1 MTQEI
6 KQLENL
12 EFLIRY
18 PKGYEEGKRYP
29 VILMLHG
36 AGGRGG
42 QIEMVIKD
50 NPYFKITEEK
60 HPDLPFIT
68 VAPHCTLNNWFDH
81 FETLRKLVRWVYENP
96 FTDKDRIYGMGV
108 SMGGYGI
115 WQLAMSMPK
124 FFAAIVPI
132 CGGGMYWNAA
142 RLVNV
147 PVWAHHGALDKAV
160 LPEESVKMVEAVKK
174 HGGDARLTVYPEVA
188 HNSWIPAYEDPQ
200 VFEWLLS
207 HTNRN
212 SKELKDAY
220 VGQEMF
226 G

>member
-1 MTQEI
+1 MNEEI
-6 KQLENL
+6 MQLGNL
-12 EFLIRY
+12 EILIRY
-18 PKGYEEGKRYP
+18 PKGYKAGERYP

-42 QIEMVIKD
+42 EIEMVIRD
-50 NPYFKITEEK
+50 NPYFKITKEK
-60 HPDLPFIT
+60 YPDFPFIT

-81 FETLRKLVRWVYENP
+81 FESLRMLVRWVYENP
-96 FTDKDRIYGMGV
+96 FTDPDRIYGMGV

-132 CGGGMYWNAA
+132 CGGGMYWNAS

-147 PVWAHHGALDKAV
+147 PVWAHHGEIDHVVKV
-160 LPEESVKMVEAVKK
+160 EESIKMIEAVQRY
-174 HGGDARLTVYPEVA
+174 GGETKLTIYPGID
-188 HNSWIPAYEDPQ
+188 HNSWTPTFENPE
-200 VFEWLLS
+200 VFEWLLA
-207 HTNRN
+207 HTNQN
-212 SKELKDAY
+212 SNELKEEY
-220 VGQEMF
+220 NNQELF

>member
-1 MTQEI
+1 MKMEI
-6 KQLENL
+6 QKMGNFD
-12 EFLIRY
+12 FLIRY
-18 PKGYEEGKRYP
+18 PQGYQQGKRYP

-36 AGGRGG
+36 AGGRGNDM
-42 QIEMVIKD
+42 EMIIRD
-50 NPYFKITEEK
+50 NPYFKITQEQY
-60 HPDLPFIT
+60 PDFPFIT
-68 VAPHCTLNNWFDH
+68 VAPQCNQNNWFDH
-81 FETLRKLVRWVYENP
+81 FESLRMLVRWVYENP
-96 FTDKDRIYGMGV
+96 FTEQDRIYGMGV

-147 PVWAHHGALDKAV
+147 PVWAHHGEIDHVVKV
-160 LPEESVKMVEAVKK
+160 EESIKMVEAVKK
-174 HGGDARLTVYPEVA
+174 QGGEAMLTVYPDTD
-188 HNSWIPAYEDPQ
+188 HNSWTPTFSNPE

-207 HTNRN
+207 KTNQN
-212 SKELKDAY
+212 SKELKEAY
-220 VGQEMF
+220 IGQEMF